1 MSSTTLVDQIDNH
14 KLYADRAE
22 KDKNGYDIATTYANK
37 ANLSKV
43 ATTGMYNDLIG
54 LPSVQPQLT
63 SSDSIDVPYAG
74 SSTCHV
80 RLPMVT
86 STGSVAESGLTIDSG
101 TFAAWDGA
109 HAVYSSGGSDYNVIQ
124 FDGVTIVGW
133 NTPVLDIDSID
144 TYLNVVK
151 VYFVQ
156 GTTDSVGNNVAQIGI
171 ECGLYGSSS
180 LEVVCSP
187 NGTITN
193 LIGTLDMTQ
202 PFMAVIIDTDIDVS
216 QFSVTN
222 FLENSALTEYS
233 YGRIH
238 QNDTWVVS
246 PGLRVNVP
254 QVKTMMNLATV
265 ASSGSYND
273 LSNKPTI
280 PTVPTAGNMLST
292 TNNVLNVTTTAGI
305 TDIQLVQSMPASPSA
320 TVLYLIPEN

>member
-1 MSSTTLVDQIDNH
+1 MSSITLVDQIDNH

-37 ANLSKV
+37 ANLSRV
-43 ATTGMYNDLIG
+43 ATTGQYVDLIG
-54 LPSVQPQLT
+54 LPSVQPELT
-63 SSDSIDVPYAG
+63 SSDSIIIPYPGA
-74 SSTCHV
+74 SICDV

-86 STGSVAESGLTIDSG
+86 STGSVAESGLSIDSG
-101 TFAAWDGA
+101 THAAWDGA
-109 HAVYSSGGSDYNVIQ
+109 HAVYSSGGSDYNVVQ
-124 FDGVTIVGW
+124 FNGVTFAGSEQPFI
-133 NTPVLDIDSID
+133 NINSID
-144 TYLNVVK
+144 TSLNVVK

-156 GTTDSVGNNVAQIGI
+156 GTPDAVGNNVAQIND
-171 ECGLYGSSS
+171 EYGLYGSSS
-180 LEVVCSP
+180 LELVCNP
-187 NGTITN
+187 NGTMTN

-202 PFMAVIIDTDIDVS
+202 PFMVVIMESYIDVS

-222 FLENSALTEYS
+222 FLENSVLTESS
-233 YGRIH
+233 YGRIY
-238 QNDTWVVS
+238 QNGTWIVS